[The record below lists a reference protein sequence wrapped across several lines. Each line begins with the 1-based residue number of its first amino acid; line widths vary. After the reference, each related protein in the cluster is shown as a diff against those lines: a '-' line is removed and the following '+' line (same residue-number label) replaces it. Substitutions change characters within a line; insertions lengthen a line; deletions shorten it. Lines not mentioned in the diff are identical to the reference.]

1 MAAAMNAAAA
11 EEGSGGGDPYLYPL
25 VGPPIKLPNV
35 EQVYRLYQDTDVVV
49 NARVARAS
57 PQIRAEIEALVQDTG
72 LRAVSTEAYFFSTLF
87 IGSRHDPSDHVVVDL
102 EGKTTSGSTAT
113 FCVEDILGH
122 RVCTTHVLA
131 GMSLMVSFSRNP
143 QVRNGLRLCGTNLRD
158 GPAFTS
164 L

>member
-72 LRAVSTEAYFFSTLF
+72 LRAVSTEAYFFSTTPVTTWLW
-87 IGSRHDPSDHVVVDL
+87 IWKAKRPAAALRPSAWR
-102 EGKTTSGSTAT
+102 T
-113 FCVEDILGH
+113 GH
-122 RVCTTHVLA
+122 RVCTNHVLRPGCRSPSTGERA
-131 GMSLMVSFSRNP
+131 
-143 QVRNGLRLCGTNLRD
+143 
-158 GPAFTS
+158 
-164 L
+164 